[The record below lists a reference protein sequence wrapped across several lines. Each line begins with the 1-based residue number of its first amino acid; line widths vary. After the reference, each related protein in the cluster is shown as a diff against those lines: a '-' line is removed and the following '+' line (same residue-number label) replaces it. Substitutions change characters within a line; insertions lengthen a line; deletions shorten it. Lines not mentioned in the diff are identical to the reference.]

1 MTLVPFCGRF
11 LPCLR
16 AVLRDPIRS
25 LCVAGAIFFDASEHF
40 LRDLD
45 PRVACDLFV
54 WQVQIIRDNGDPT
67 FFLCGRCNIFD
78 ASGKFLVTL
87 ILFCVAGALN
97 PAS

>member
-40 LRDLD
+40 LQEFLRQCCPCSFAL
-45 PRVACDLFV
+45 PFGQHMQVAHGWTGVELAWPFTQELADVGLV
-54 WQVQIIRDNGDPT
+54 
-67 FFLCGRCNIFD
+67 
-78 ASGKFLVTL
+78 GKLLERFP
-87 ILFCVAGALN
+87 I
-97 PAS
+97 